1 MGAGK
6 DIQLNMKNKIPFA
19 LIWFRLAAGLLI
31 ILLAFTSITT
41 GRQWI
46 VFLMTTGL
54 LSDIFDGMIA
64 RRLNVST
71 QGMRRLDS
79 SVDQVFWLCI
89 MVATY
94 KMAPDFY
101 ADNWIQIVML
111 LVAEALCYAISYLRF
126 RKEVATH
133 AIASKIWTLILFAT
147 LIDVVLNSAS
157 GWLFQ
162 VCFYFGMIT
171 RLEVMSILLLIKEW
185 TNDVPSV
192 YHAILLRNG
201 KPIKRNKMF
210 NG

>member
-1 MGAGK
+1 MGTGK
-6 DIQLNMKNKIPFA
+6 DIQLSMKNKIPAA
-19 LIWFRLAAGLLI
+19 LIWFRLLAGLLI
-31 ILLAFTSITT
+31 VWLAFTDADS
-41 GRQWI
+41 GWI
-46 VFLMTTGL
+46 VLLMTSGL
-54 LSDIFDGMIA
+54 LSDIFDGIIA
-64 RRLNVST
+64 RRLNIST
-71 QGMRRLDS
+71 QTLRRLDS

-101 ADNWIQIVML
+101 ADNWIQIVVL

-133 AIASKIWTLILFAT
+133 AIASKIWALILFAT

-201 KPIKRNKMF
+201 KSIKRNKMF

>member
-1 MGAGK
+1 MGTGTY
-6 DIQLNMKNKIPFA
+6 IQLSMKNKIPAA
-19 LIWFRLAAGLLI
+19 LIWFRLLAGLLI
-31 ILLAFTSITT
+31 ALLAYTDAP
-41 GRQWI
+41 RWWI
-46 VFLMTTGL
+46 VMLMTAGL
-54 LSDIFDGMIA
+54 LSDIFDGIIA
-64 RRLNVST
+64 RRLNIST
-71 QGMRRLDS
+71 QTLRRLDS

-89 MVATY
+89 VVATY
-94 KMAPDFY
+94 IIAPNFY
-101 ADNWIQIVML
+101 KKNWVSIVIL
-111 LVAEALCYAISYLRF
+111 LSAESLCYLVCYLRF

-147 LIDVVLNSAS
+147 LIDVVLNSVS

-201 KPIKRNKMF
+201 KPIKRNKIF

>member
-1 MGAGK
+1 MGTGK
-6 DIQLNMKNKIPFA
+6 DIQLSMKNKIPAA
-19 LIWFRLAAGLLI
+19 LIWFRLLAGLLI
-31 ILLAFTSITT
+31 VWLAFTDADS
-41 GRQWI
+41 GWI
-46 VFLMTTGL
+46 VLLMTSGL
-54 LSDIFDGMIA
+54 LSDIFDGIIA
-64 RRLNVST
+64 RRLNIST
-71 QGMRRLDS
+71 QTLRRLDS

-101 ADNWIQIVML
+101 ADNWIQIVVL

-133 AIASKIWTLILFAT
+133 AIASKIWTIILFAT

-201 KPIKRNKMF
+201 KSIKRNKMF